1 MLTATMRIAY
11 AQVDSFLG
19 MLEEKYVEMVPRN
32 IRYFF
37 KQEMDTT
44 YDKPVVPDVPIKNQN
59 LTDEALALIAYLNL
73 NYWCQDA
80 EEKEELKKKYI
91 ENDQRYN
98 EEVRKTQHGADKIFK
113 SDTEDEKENNL
124 ENSNDSDVIYGE
136 PIYNEENEMIVY
148 KKDNIFRRI
157 WLRIKSKFL

>member
-11 AQVDSFLG
+11 AQVDSFLA
-19 MLEEKYVEMVPRN
+19 MLDEKYVEMVPRN

-37 KQEMDTT
+37 KQEMDRT

-80 EEKEELKKKYI
+80 DEKEELKKKYI
-91 ENDQRYN
+91 ENEEKYN
-98 EEVRKTQHGADKIFK
+98 NEIKNNQHGADDIFK
-113 SDTEDEKENNL
+113 SDEKVDEEDISS
-124 ENSNDSDVIYGE
+124 SNVINGE
-136 PIYNEENEMIVY
+136 QIPNEENEMILY

-157 WLRIKSKFL
+157 WLKIKSKFL